1 MLPSAVTR
9 SDKSWLAVLRE
20 HFTATRDP
28 RDVHRISHPLVE
40 ILLLVA
46 CRTIAY
52 FDDRDHIAA
61 WGEAPLGFLRRQLP
75 DENGVPGGLWMTILI
90 NRINPALFSAV
101 FTAWARD
108 TWPGPPDGVAI
119 NGKTSRRSHDCAAA
133 EEAIH
138 LISAFAT
145 TSRLVPGQ
153 EAVPSKANELTAI
166 PILLARLAQRE
177 ELRGALVL
185 IDAIATNATTATA
198 IRDASAG
205 WAPDYLNRVRNEP
218 AA

>member
-119 NGKTSRRSHDCAAA
+119 NGKTSRRSHDCAR
-133 EEAIH
+133 EEECSGERQH
-138 LISAFAT
+138 PHRRVST
-145 TSRLVPGQ
+145 WVTS
-153 EAVPSKANELTAI
+153 SS
-166 PILLARLAQRE
+166 ARLSSVPRRA
-177 ELRGALVL
+177 GA
-185 IDAIATNATTATA
+185 
-198 IRDASAG
+198 S
-205 WAPDYLNRVRNEP
+205 P
-218 AA
+218 